1 MKIGK
6 YTKLKDNR
14 YSIKID
20 DLTIKLYDDVI
31 VKFELLRLK
40 EIDESLFKE
49 ITEYND
55 KLEAY
60 YKSLK
65 YITRKLRTE
74 KEIYKYLE
82 KDYDKEVI
90 LETIDRLKKM
100 GYLNKEAYLKSYITD
115 QLNMYLV
122 GPNRIRKD
130 LVSLGYKEEEFNQMI
145 DDIDDE
151 VWFQKIEKLVKK
163 KIASNRNLGNS
174 KLKEKISF
182 DLSNLGFYKWM
193 IEEVIHNSEFKD
205 NSSILE
211 KEYNKFYN
219 KLSKKFDGSTLD
231 YQVRIKL
238 IQKGFSS
245 SEIDNFLQNKKN
257 F

>member
-1 MKIGK
+1 MKISK

-14 YSIKID
+14 YSVKID

-31 VKFELLRLK
+31 VKFELLRVK

-100 GYLNKEAYLKSYITD
+100 GYLNKEVYLKSYITD

-145 DDIDDE
+145 DDIDDQ

-205 NSSILE
+205 NSNILE

>member
-14 YSIKID
+14 YSVKID

-31 VKFELLRLK
+31 VKFELLRVK
-40 EIDESLFKE
+40 EIDEALFKE

-82 KDYDKEVI
+82 KDYDKRVI
-90 LETIDRLKKM
+90 LETIDRLKNM
-100 GYLNKEAYLKSYITD
+100 GYLNREVYLKCYITD

-130 LVSLGYKEEEFNQMI
+130 LVSLGYNEDEFNQMI
-145 DDIDDE
+145 DDIDDDI
-151 VWFQKIEKLVKK
+151 WFQKIEKLVKK
-163 KIASNRNLGNS
+163 KISSNRNLGNS

-193 IEEVIHNSEFKD
+193 IEEVIHSSEFKD
-205 NSSILE
+205 NNNILE

-238 IQKGFSS
+238 IQKGFSA

>member
-6 YTKLKDNR
+6 YTKLKGNK
-14 YSIKID
+14 YSVKID

-82 KDYDKEVI
+82 KYYDKEVI
-90 LETIDRLKKM
+90 LETIDRLKKT
-100 GYLNKEAYLKSYITD
+100 GYLNKEVYLKCYITD

-145 DDIDDE
+145 DDIDDDI
-151 VWFQKIEKLVKK
+151 WFQKIEKLVKK

-219 KLSKKFDGSTLD
+219 KLSRKFDGSTLD

-238 IQKGFSS
+238 IQKGFGS

>member
-31 VKFELLRLK
+31 VKFELLRHK

-100 GYLNKEAYLKSYITD
+100 GYLNKEVYLKSYITD

>member
-100 GYLNKEAYLKSYITD
+100 GYLNKEVYLKSYITD

-145 DDIDDE
+145 DDIDDDI
-151 VWFQKIEKLVKK
+151 WFQKIEKLVKK

>member
-6 YTKLKDNR
+6 YTKLKGNK
-14 YSIKID
+14 YSVKID

-90 LETIDRLKKM
+90 LETINRLKKM
-100 GYLNKEAYLKSYITD
+100 GYLNKEVYLKCYITD

-145 DDIDDE
+145 DDIDDDI
-151 VWFQKIEKLVKK
+151 WFQKIEKLVKK

-219 KLSKKFDGSTLD
+219 KLSRKFDGSTLD

-238 IQKGFSS
+238 LQKGFSS